1 MAFLQIINIKM
12 NLKGSLL
19 KKSEALYFSACNAKG
34 NSICSV

>member
-19 KKSEALYFSACNAKG
+19 KKVRHYIFSACIAKG

>member
-19 KKSEALYFSACNAKG
+19 KKSEALYFFSLYCERKQHL
-34 NSICSV
+34 